1 MKFEYDENKSDTN
14 EQKHGINFDDAQ
26 QLWSDENLLEVALN
40 FPDEPRFICIGKI
53 GKKHFSAIITYRA
66 DVIRI
71 ISIRRSRKEEITHY
85 ENS

>member
-1 MKFEYDENKSDTN
+1 MGMKFEYDENKSHIN

-40 FPDEPRFICIGKI
+40 
-53 GKKHFSAIITYRA
+53 RA
-66 DVIRI
+66 NVIRI
-71 ISIRRSRKEEITHY
+71 ISIRRSRKEEIAHY